1 MLFPS
6 VIGWGKERLSFSDSS
21 RERRKSS
28 RHPENAV
35 HQGSLAESNFLIPS
49 FPVSSRSDD
58 LSRPRAMQFRQ
69 KLQNGDIARVS
80 TSADF
85 IRAGHEG
92 GPVGSSNHA
101 LDNASTLRRDQS
113 RKMGSCRSC
122 LHGASRWQL
131 IVAVRLEAEGC
142 GEHWP
147 VHVDIQAGTWSADI
161 EVQAAKSGM

>member
-21 RERRKSS
+21 LERRKSS

-35 HQGSLAESNFLIPS
+35 HQGSLAESNFLIPLPS
-49 FPVSSRSDD
+49 RVLPIGRPIAAARYAVSAEIAKRRYRAGQHIRRFHSSRTRRRARRE
-58 LSRPRAMQFRQ
+58 LKSRAD
-69 KLQNGDIARVS
+69 NVS
-80 TSADF
+80 T
-85 IRAGHEG
+85 
-92 GPVGSSNHA
+92 P
-101 LDNASTLRRDQS
+101 RRGQS

-147 VHVDIQAGTWSADI
+147 VHVDIQGGTWSADI

>member
-1 MLFPS
+1 
-6 VIGWGKERLSFSDSS
+6 VGERAAFFLSFFSGT
-21 RERRKSS
+21 RNSS

-49 FPVSSRSDD
+49 LPVSSRSDD
-58 LSRPRAMQFRQ
+58 LSLPRAMQFRQ
-69 KLQNGDIARVS
+69 KLQNGDIARVRRFHSSRTRRRARRELKSRADNVS
-80 TSADF
+80 T
-85 IRAGHEG
+85 
-92 GPVGSSNHA
+92 P
-101 LDNASTLRRDQS
+101 RRGQS